1 MLLSDVLYIA
11 KNLNSLNEAYKSNI
25 LRTIFQRYEYSS
37 ITLNPEYIDNKNTW
51 RKAEPLTSYEICDKY
66 CRLYRNN
73 ELTQESLDDPKQR
86 EKLMNIKY
94 VKNKY
99 YDYNNTTFIKHLLNK
114 IVEKT
119 NTHIGI
125 SEITDETLIK
135 ITPEDAKKKPYK
147 NNLQFWFTYDNE
159 LKAICKDNKI
169 IALIVKNYDSW
180 YKSNPEY
187 KGTTDIELFEHNYYS
202 YDLEKKIKEEFISK
216 AFIEIP
222 VFKLMCNPNL
232 IKQELGANNIKT
244 LMTKELI
251 SYVYTV
257 NDEGMENIN
266 YDEIIKQRQDY
277 IKYLNSQKDL
287 ADKNHQ
293 RYLNEIKYRK
303 EHGTDNKIQDFVN
316 NAYDIIFDAYND
328 MQQFMFKYL
337 SDNIE
342 KYIIKYAQSINILY
356 DTKYAKLKTLLPE
369 NVYEGSRGYSRRYKQ
384 PYEEF
389 YVKTIGDCF
398 IVINLYFENL
408 LNDFQFFINTLN
420 TIQELKKDTEKNKDV
435 ILSNLKYLKDK
446 YNLVIKNINYNNDN
460 VLSTVVYI
468 LKQVQ
473 INPEPILSKL
483 MNVQKITI

>member
-94 VKNKY
+94 VKNK
-99 YDYNNTTFIKHLLNK
+99 
-114 IVEKT
+114 
-119 NTHIGI
+119 
-125 SEITDETLIK
+125 
-135 ITPEDAKKKPYK
+135 KKKPYK

-277 IKYLNSQKDL
+277 IKYLNTQKDL

-408 LNDFQFFINTLN
+408 LNDLQFFINTLN